1 MRGQVTPLADAMAGL
16 PAVGADATA
25 RAESAKDV
33 LRRLLQVEPRQAFH
47 LLFCVC
53 KRGSPHGLGSGS
65 HAPRLRLLAAFGPLP
80 GPRPNPP
87 CRRGHGTNRLGSALF
102 RCHPNH

>member
-47 LLFCVC
+47 LPFLCVQ
-53 KRGSPHGLGSGS
+53 KRQPARAG
-65 HAPRLRLLAAFGPLP
+65 FW
-80 GPRPNPP
+80 
-87 CRRGHGTNRLGSALF
+87 
-102 RCHPNH
+102 